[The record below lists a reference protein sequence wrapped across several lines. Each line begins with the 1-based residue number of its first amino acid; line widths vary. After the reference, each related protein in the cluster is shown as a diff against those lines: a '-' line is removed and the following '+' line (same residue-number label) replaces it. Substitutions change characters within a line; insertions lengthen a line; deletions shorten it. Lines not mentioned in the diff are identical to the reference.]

1 VSFHFGSEIGVRAD
15 MLAPVSVLDGE
26 LSATARINPAAR
38 QYATI
43 AILGLPIVMTSQKTG
58 IIQQSGTCGKPF
70 SGMAGPLDE
79 LN

>member
-1 VSFHFGSEIGVRAD
+1 MGVRAD
-15 MLAPVSVLDGE
+15 MLGPVSVLDGE

-43 AILGLPIVMTSQKTG
+43 AILGLPIVMTSQKIG

-70 SGMAGPLDE
+70 SGMASLLDAF
-79 LN
+79 N